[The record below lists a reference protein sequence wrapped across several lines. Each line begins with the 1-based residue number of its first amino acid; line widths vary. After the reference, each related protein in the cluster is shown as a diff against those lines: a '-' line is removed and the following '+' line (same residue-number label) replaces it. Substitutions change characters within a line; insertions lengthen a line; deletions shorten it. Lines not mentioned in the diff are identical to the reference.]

1 MHKLHYFVISTLIG
15 VTNPLAPHTAPQ
27 SLWRTTQQINALD
40 AHTHHYGPVLVACTA
55 RDFLRGCAG
64 VEAFSVDE
72 HGMIMYTGESIAVV
86 SVSSKC

>member
-1 MHKLHYFVISTLIG
+1 MRTLLCVICTLIG
-15 VTNPLAPHTAPQ
+15 VTNQLAPHTTPQ
-27 SLWRTTQQINALD
+27 SLWRTGQQIASLD

-72 HGMIMYTGESIAVV
+72 NG
-86 SVSSKC
+86 